1 MTDDLRAL
9 IEVVEAEL
17 AARKRYENTP
27 TDRGGRVGPKG
38 AARGEWHDARER
50 MEATCAA
57 LRAKLE
63 GE

>member
-9 IEVVEAEL
+9 IEAVEAAKPRPECEDDEFAYAVAL
-17 AARKRYENTP
+17 GVESFADNLI
-27 TDRGGRVGPKG
+27 
-38 AARGEWHDARER
+38 
-50 MEATCAA
+50 AA